1 MLFRSHTEGG
11 DFRQAT
17 YRAIRQGLM
26 QAENILLE
34 PYYNFRLEVPP
45 NSVGRA
51 INDIQ
56 RMEGTF
62 EGPVADGSLQVLSG
76 KAPVSLMSGYTQEV
90 AAYTGGLGRLIC
102 SLGGYM
108 PCHNT
113 QEVIENTGYSP
124 DEDMENPTGS
134 VFCAHGSGFYVPWY
148 EVKNYMHLEGMDTD
162 TGKGEIEISAYNA
175 ARQGKTAAITYNGT
189 IEEDKE
195 LEAIFERTFEIGR
208 AHV

>member
-1 MLFRSHTEGG
+1 
-11 DFRQAT
+11 
-17 YRAIRQGLM
+17 M

-124 DEDMENPTGS
+124 DEDMEILQ
-134 VFCAHGSGFYVPWY
+134 VQYFVHMVQDF
-148 EVKNYMHLEGMDTD
+148 MF
-162 TGKGEIEISAYNA
+162 
-175 ARQGKTAAITYNGT
+175 RGT
-189 IEEDKE
+189 K
-195 LEAIFERTFEIGR
+195 
-208 AHV
+208 